1 MSKLQLTDSTME
13 ILDKMSEGNPG
24 ALSILTTLLFK
35 ETAEELVDSVMH
47 IILPLDT
54 LGVYGSKLYMLW
66 TDACDKNTDK
76 VKKVIELWRIGK
88 ITKEEIHE
96 NLNQGY
102 AKPFDQVEEFFKK
115 KDDDLERIEE

>member
-1 MSKLQLTDSTME
+1 MSKLQLTDSTIE

-24 ALSILTTLLFK
+24 AISILTTLLFK
-35 ETAEELVDSVMH
+35 ETTEELVDSVMH

-76 VKKVIELWRIGK
+76 VKKVIELWRTGK
-88 ITKEEIHE
+88 LTKEEIHE

>member
-1 MSKLQLTDSTME
+1 MSKIQLTDSTIE

-24 ALSILTTLLFK
+24 AISILTTLLFK
-35 ETAEELVDSVMH
+35 ETTHEMVDSVMH

-54 LGVYGSKLYMLW
+54 LGIYGSKLYMLW

-88 ITKEEIHE
+88 LTKEEIHE

>member
-1 MSKLQLTDSTME
+1 MSKLQLTDSTIE

-24 ALSILTTLLFK
+24 AISILTTLLFK
-35 ETAEELVDSVMH
+35 ETAQEMVDSVMH

-66 TDACDKNTDK
+66 TDACDKNEDK
-76 VKKVIELWRIGK
+76 VKKVIELWRTGK
-88 ITKEEIHE
+88 LTKEEIHE

>member
-35 ETAEELVDSVMH
+35 ETTEELVDSVMH

-66 TDACDKNTDK
+66 TDACDKNEDK
-76 VKKVIELWRIGK
+76 VKKVIELWRISK
-88 ITKEEIHE
+88 LTKEEIHE